1 MSYNGNMKGY
11 KDPKLTIKQMQSMV
25 ERMENYSGPSPI
37 TNVIDVLMWPLGR
50 SETEVKALSIS
61 YNGAVDIF
69 PLRTPEDRE
78 FSYEKMSE
86 IIGGNIELFP
96 IKDENFD
103 VVVNEDGIPLNL
115 DVNLLASLAVKALV
129 LGPVLFVRKG
139 VFR

>member
-11 KDPKLTIKQMQSMV
+11 KDPKLTTKQMQSMV
-25 ERMENYSGPSPI
+25 ERMKNYSGPSPI

-61 YNGAVDIF
+61 HNVAVGVF

-86 IIGGNIELFP
+86 IVGGNIELFP